1 MTQEQMEELV
11 ARVTRNVVE
20 ELQELEEEEEC
31 YCTEEEEET
40 VPEYFIT
47 VNGTLITEGI
57 YSADELRETLESIE
71 ASTDEV
77 EVSVYKLLMTV
88 STEGGN

>member
-1 MTQEQMEELV
+1 MTQEQMEALV

-31 YCTEEEEET
+31 YSEEEA

-57 YSADELRETLESIE
+57 YTNEELDEALEGIE
-71 ASTDEV
+71 DSTDDV

>member
-1 MTQEQMEELV
+1 MTQEQMEALV

-20 ELQELEEEEEC
+20 ELQELEEEEEH
-31 YCTEEEEET
+31 YSEEE
-40 VPEYFIT
+40 VAPEYFIT

-57 YSADELRETLESIE
+57 YTDEELKEALEGIE
-71 ASTDEV
+71 ASTDDV
-77 EVSVYKLLMTV
+77 EVSIYKLLMTV

>member
-31 YCTEEEEET
+31 YSEEEEET
-40 VPEYFIT
+40 VPKYFIT

-57 YSADELRETLESIE
+57 YSEDELKETLDGIE
-71 ASTDEV
+71 ASTDDV
-77 EVSVYKLLMTV
+77 EVSIYKLLITV

>member
-20 ELQELEEEEEC
+20 ELQELKEEEQH
-31 YCTEEEEET
+31 YSEEEET

-57 YSADELRETLESIE
+57 YSADVLRETLKNIE